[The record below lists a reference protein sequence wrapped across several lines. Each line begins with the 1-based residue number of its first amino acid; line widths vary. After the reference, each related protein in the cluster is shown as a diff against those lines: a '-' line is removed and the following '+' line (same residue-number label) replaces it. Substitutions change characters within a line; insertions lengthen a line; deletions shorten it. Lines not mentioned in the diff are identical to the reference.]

1 MELLKEEV
9 EVVVGRGGGEREL
22 EQVQGQGGERGLGDL
37 SHSPLPWSHSPPL

>member
-22 EQVQGQGGERGLGDL
+22 EQVQAQGGERGLGDL
-37 SHSPLPWSHSPPL
+37 STPLPWSHSPPL